1 MQYSKYIAIGC
12 LFATAGAV
20 VSGLGT
26 PIAKALLTDGSAS
39 PLSLTILRIAGTALV
54 FWALPSGRQHVK
66 LRHLGLM
73 LLIGSLGIAPQ
84 MFLFNYGLHLSFP
97 IEVSIINSCSALW
110 VVILGTITRQIA
122 RARYLRRSTV
132 FTALGMIITIFFFGE
147 EKHNLSHISGNGIA
161 MVSMLI
167 GGLCTATTARLPKH
181 YNAATIYK
189 WIYTF
194 ALVPEVIYC
203 LASGNTPKLHI
214 AGIEPAMELIYVCTI
229 TGAASIILHSQAQR
243 RISTKAIDIC
253 SFAQPFASMIVAYNI
268 GFDTLTWFDPI
279 AIVIIFI
286 SYLIATVK
294 RV

>member
-1 MQYSKYIAIGC
+1 MQYSKHIAIGC

-20 VSGLGT
+20 VGGLGT

-39 PLSLTILRIAGTALV
+39 PLSLTMLRIAGTALV

-167 GGLCTATTARLPKH
+167 GGLCTATTTRLPKH

-214 AGIEPAMELIYVCTI
+214 AGIEPAMEIIYVCII

-243 RISTKAIDIC
+243 RISAKASDIC
-253 SFAQPFASMIVAYNI
+253 SFAQPFAAMIVAYNI

>member
-1 MQYSKYIAIGC
+1 MHFSKHIAIGC
-12 LFATAGAV
+12 LLATTGAV
-20 VSGLGT
+20 IGGLGT

-39 PLSLTILRIAGTALV
+39 PLSLSMLRIAGTALV
-54 FWALPSGRQHVK
+54 FWTLPSGRQYVK

-73 LLIGSLGIAPQ
+73 LLIGTLGIAPQ

-122 RARYLRRSTV
+122 RARYLRHGTLL
-132 FTALGMIITIFFFGE
+132 TAMGMMITIFFFGE

-161 MVSMLI
+161 MVSMLV
-167 GGLCTATTARLPKH
+167 GGLCTATTTRLPKH

-203 LASGNTPKLHI
+203 FVSDNTPTLHI
-214 AGIEPAMELIYVCTI
+214 TSIEQATELIYVCII

-243 RISTKAIDIC
+243 RISTKASDIC
-253 SFAQPFASMIVAYNI
+253 SFAQPFAAMIVAYNI

-286 SYLIATVK
+286 SYLIATGK